1 MGINFKFLFMSKRV
15 RNEEFAPLGEFML
28 ESFKKDQVEI
38 ESRFPVLD
46 VAYLNRFEGQLG
58 RVKGLEST
66 LIFDTDE
73 KTVTRDLYAE
83 ADGLSKELN
92 YLSVYFK
99 DSGFETKS
107 ITVLKEHLADRNI
120 EGALLELT
128 GVSQYAKV
136 NSGVLVSKGMKATFP
151 DDLDAIYASM
161 TAKNVLQNSI
171 MDARKTLVD
180 ANSAD
185 YDLLYDFVSDV
196 GKKGKIIFEGTRRA
210 DAYTI
215 SKIIKRLRAPARKD
229 GEE

>member
-1 MGINFKFLFMSKRV
+1 MLSDP
-15 RNEEFAPLGEFML
+15 PL
-28 ESFKKDQVEI
+28 S
-38 ESRFPVLD
+38 PW
-46 VAYLNRFEGQLG
+46 
-58 RVKGLEST
+58 
-66 LIFDTDE
+66 
-73 KTVTRDLYAE
+73 
-83 ADGLSKELN
+83 
-92 YLSVYFK
+92 
-99 DSGFETKS
+99 
-107 ITVLKEHLADRNI
+107 
-120 EGALLELT
+120 
-128 GVSQYAKV
+128 VSQYAKV

-215 SKIIKRLRAPARKD
+215 SKIIKRLRAPDRKD
-229 GEE
+229 DEE